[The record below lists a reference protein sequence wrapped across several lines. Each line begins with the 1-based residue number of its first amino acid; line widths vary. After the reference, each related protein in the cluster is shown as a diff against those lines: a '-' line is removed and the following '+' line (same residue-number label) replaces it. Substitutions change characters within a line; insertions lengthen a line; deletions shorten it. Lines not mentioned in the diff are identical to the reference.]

1 MYDMSLIHRQ
11 ASEAIRILHVDDDI
25 DFAEMATAFVEREDD
40 RFETET
46 AGSASDGLTRL
57 ANSTFDCVISDYD
70 MPRQNGIEFL
80 ETVREEYPELPFILH
95 TGKGSEEVASD
106 AISAGATDYLQKES
120 GTDHFSVL
128 ANRVKTVVERTRAER
143 QRQQLTEAIETARE
157 GIGIIDSDGYHTAVN
172 QAYADTYSTRPSELA
187 GKHWTELYPEN
198 EAEHIRSEVL
208 PTVDEVGYWRGRTTG
223 LRADGE
229 TFVQDCVVSATEQGT
244 TICAVQDVSDEAESE
259 EQLSRYQAL
268 IEVLKDPVY
277 VLDGEGQFDFVNDAL
292 TETFGY
298 ERQELLGNG
307 VSVIKDEQAVEQG
320 LNNLRRVLS
329 SDEPDSVYFETE
341 IQSKNGESIPCED
354 HMTALPYEGD
364 EFNGSVGILRDVSRQ
379 KEREQELRRRNRR
392 LDEFASIVSH
402 DLRNPLNVAVGN
414 VELLREECDSDRID
428 TIEQSLT
435 RMSELIDDLLQLSR
449 VGDDTESMESVSL
462 AELPNN
468 CWQSVETGDATL
480 QTRAS
485 RTIRADPSRLA
496 QLFENLMRNAI
507 EHTNQDVTVTV
518 GELEGG
524 FYIEDDGSGIPEDSR
539 DDVVEAGHT
548 TADKGTGFGLS
559 IVKEVA
565 EAHGWEVSIAEG
577 SEGGAR
583 FEITNVEF
591 ETS

>member
-1 MYDMSLIHRQ
+1 MSIGENKRGDMIH
-11 ASEAIRILHVDDDI
+11 ILHVDDDI
-25 DFAEMATAFVEREDD
+25 DFAEMATTFVEDEDD
-40 RFETET
+40 RFTTET
-46 AGSASDGLTRL
+46 ADSASDGLTRL
-57 ANSTFDCVISDYD
+57 ADSTFDCVISDYD

-80 ETVREEYPELPFILH
+80 NAVREDYPELPFILY
-95 TGKGSEEVASD
+95 TGKGSEEIASD
-106 AISAGATDYLQKES
+106 AISAGATDYIQKES
-120 GTDHFSVL
+120 GTDHFDVL
-128 ANRVKTVVERTRAER
+128 ANRVKTLVERTRAER
-143 QRQQLTEAIETARE
+143 QRQQLIEAIETARE

-172 QAYADTYSTRPSELA
+172 QAYADAYGARSSELV
-187 GKHWTELYPEN
+187 GEHWTELYPEN
-198 EAEHIRSEVL
+198 EAEYMCSEVL
-208 PTVDEVGYWRGRTTG
+208 PTVEEVGYWHGRTTG

-277 VLDGEGQFDFVNDAL
+277 VLDEGGQFDFVNDAFV
-292 TETFGY
+292 EKFGY
-298 ERQELLGNG
+298 ERNELLGNG

-320 LNNLRRVLS
+320 LNNLRRILS

-341 IQSKNGESIPCED
+341 IQSESGESIPCED

-364 EFNGSVGILRDVSRQ
+364 EFDGSVGILRDVSRQ
-379 KEREQELRRRNRR
+379 KERERELKRQNRR

-402 DLRNPLNVAVGN
+402 DLRNPLSVAEGN

-435 RMSELIDDLLQLSR
+435 RMSELIEDLLQLSR

-462 AELPNN
+462 TELPKN

-480 QTRAS
+480 QTKAS
-485 RTIRADPSRLA
+485 RTIRANPSRLA
-496 QLFENLMRNAI
+496 QLFENLMRNAV
-507 EHTNQDVTVTV
+507 EHTRQDITVTI
-518 GELEGG
+518 GGIKDG
-524 FYIEDDGSGIPEDSR
+524 FYVEDDGPGIPEDRR
-539 DDVVEAGHT
+539 DNVFDAGHT
-548 TADKGTGFGLS
+548 TTDEGTGFGLS

-565 EAHGWEVSIAEG
+565 EAHGWDISIAEG

>member
-1 MYDMSLIHRQ
+1 MIH
-11 ASEAIRILHVDDDI
+11 ILHVDDDI
-25 DFAEMATAFVEREDD
+25 DFAEMATTFVEDEDD
-40 RFETET
+40 RFTTET
-46 AGSASDGLTRL
+46 ADSASDGLTRL
-57 ANSTFDCVISDYD
+57 ADSTFDCVISDYD

-80 ETVREEYPELPFILH
+80 NAVREDYPELPFILY
-95 TGKGSEEVASD
+95 TGKGSEEIASD
-106 AISAGATDYLQKES
+106 AISAGATDYIQKES
-120 GTDHFSVL
+120 GTDHFDVL
-128 ANRVKTVVERTRAER
+128 ANRVKTLVERTRAER
-143 QRQQLTEAIETARE
+143 QRQQLIEAIETARE

-172 QAYADTYSTRPSELA
+172 QAYADAYGARSSELV
-187 GKHWTELYPEN
+187 GEHWTELYPEN
-198 EAEHIRSEVL
+198 EAEYMCSEVL
-208 PTVDEVGYWRGRTTG
+208 PTVEEVGYWHGRTTG

-277 VLDGEGQFDFVNDAL
+277 VLDEGGQFDFVNDAFV
-292 TETFGY
+292 EKFGY
-298 ERQELLGNG
+298 ERNELLGNG

-320 LNNLRRVLS
+320 LNNLRRILS

-341 IQSKNGESIPCED
+341 IQSESGESIPCED

-364 EFNGSVGILRDVSRQ
+364 EFDGSVGILRDVSRQ
-379 KEREQELRRRNRR
+379 KERERELKRQNRR

-402 DLRNPLNVAVGN
+402 DLRNPLSVAEGN

-435 RMSELIDDLLQLSR
+435 RMSELIEDLLQLSR

-462 AELPNN
+462 TELPKN

-480 QTRAS
+480 QTKAS
-485 RTIRADPSRLA
+485 RTIRANPSRLA
-496 QLFENLMRNAI
+496 QLFENLMRNAV
-507 EHTNQDVTVTV
+507 EHTRQDITVTI
-518 GELEGG
+518 GGIKDG
-524 FYIEDDGSGIPEDSR
+524 FYVEDDGPGIPEDRR
-539 DDVVEAGHT
+539 DNVFDAGHT
-548 TADKGTGFGLS
+548 TTDEGTGFGLS

-565 EAHGWEVSIAEG
+565 EAHGWDISIAEG

>member
-1 MYDMSLIHRQ
+1 MSLTERQ

-40 RFETET
+40 QFETET

-57 ANSTFDCVISDYD
+57 ADSTFDCVISDYD
-70 MPRQNGIEFL
+70 MPHQNGLEFL
-80 ETVREEYPELPFILH
+80 KTVQEDYPEFPFILY

-106 AISAGATDYLQKES
+106 AISAGASDYIQKES
-120 GTDHFSVL
+120 GTDHFCVL
-128 ANRVKTVVERTRAER
+128 AERIKTLVERTRAER

-172 QAYADTYSTRPSELA
+172 RAYADAYDTRPSELV
-187 GKHWTELYPEN
+187 GKHWTRLYPEN

-223 LRADGE
+223 LRAGGE
-229 TFVQDCVVSATEQGT
+229 TFVQGCVVSATERGE
-244 TICAVQDVSDEAESE
+244 TICAVQGVSDEAESE

-277 VLDGEGQFDFVNDAL
+277 VLDEEGQFDFVNDAF
-292 TETFGY
+292 TEKFRY
-298 ERQELLGNG
+298 ERDELLGNY

-329 SDEPDSVYFETE
+329 SDEPDSVYFETN
-341 IQSKNGESIPCED
+341 IQSKSGESIPCED

-364 EFNGSVGILRDVSRQ
+364 EFDGSVGILRDVSRQ
-379 KEREQELRRRNRR
+379 KERERELRRQNRR

-402 DLRNPLNVAVGN
+402 DLRNPLAVAEGN

-428 TIEQSLT
+428 RIEQSLT

-449 VGDDTESMESVSL
+449 VGDDTESMESISL
-462 AELPNN
+462 AEMSNN

-480 QTRAS
+480 QMKTS
-485 RTIRADPSRLA
+485 RTIQADPSRLA
-496 QLFENLMRNAI
+496 QLFENLMRNAV
-507 EHTNQDVTVTV
+507 EHTRQDITVTI
-518 GELEGG
+518 GGIKDG
-524 FYIEDDGSGIPEDSR
+524 FYVEDDGPGIPEDRR
-539 DDVVEAGHT
+539 DNVFDAGHT
-548 TADKGTGFGLS
+548 TTDEGTGFGLS

-565 EAHGWEVSIAEG
+565 EAHGWDISIAEG

>member
-1 MYDMSLIHRQ
+1 MSLIERQ
-11 ASEAIRILHVDDDI
+11 ASDAIRVLHVDDDI

-40 RFETET
+40 QFETET
-46 AGSASDGLTRL
+46 ASSASDGLTRL
-57 ANSTFDCVISDYD
+57 ADSTFDCVISDYD
-70 MPRQNGIEFL
+70 MPRQNGLEFL
-80 ETVREEYPELPFILH
+80 KSVREDYPELPFILY

-106 AISAGATDYLQKES
+106 AISAGASDYIQKES

-128 ANRVKTVVERTRAER
+128 AKRIKTLVERTRAER

-172 QAYADTYSTRPSELA
+172 QAYADAYDTRPSELS

-198 EAEHIRSEVL
+198 EAEYIRSEVL

-223 LRADGE
+223 LRVDGE
-229 TFVQDCVVSATEQGT
+229 TFVQDCVVSATEQDM
-244 TICAVQDVSDEAESE
+244 TIYVVQDVSAEVESE

-277 VLDGEGQFDFVNDAL
+277 VLDEEGQFDFVNDAF

-298 ERQELLGNG
+298 ERQGLLGNS

-320 LNNLRRVLS
+320 LDNLRQILS
-329 SDEPDSVYFETE
+329 SNGPDSVYFETE
-341 IQSKNGESIPCED
+341 IQSKSGESIPCED

-364 EFNGSVGILRDVSRQ
+364 EFDGSVGILRDVSRQ
-379 KEREQELRRRNRR
+379 KERERELRRQNRR
-392 LDEFASIVSH
+392 LDAFASVVSH
-402 DLRNPLNVAVGN
+402 DLRNPLNVAEGN

-480 QTRAS
+480 HVEAS
-485 RTIRADPSRLA
+485 CTIQADPSRLS
-496 QLFENLMRNAI
+496 QLFENLIRNAV

-539 DDVVEAGHT
+539 DDVFEAGHT
-548 TADKGTGFGLS
+548 TTDEGTGFGLS

>member
-1 MYDMSLIHRQ
+1 MSLTERQ

-40 RFETET
+40 RFEVET
-46 AGSASDGLTRL
+46 ANSVNDGLARL
-57 ANSTFDCVISDYD
+57 ADSTFDCIISDHD
-70 MPRQNGIEFL
+70 MPSQNGIEFL
-80 ETVREEYPELPFILH
+80 KAVREDYPELPFILY

-106 AISAGATDYLQKES
+106 AISAGATDYMQKES

-128 ANRVKTVVERTRAER
+128 AERIKTTVERTRAGR

-157 GIGIIDSDGYHTAVN
+157 GIGIIDADGYHTAVN
-172 QAYADTYSTRPSELA
+172 QAYADAYGTNPSELA
-187 GKHWTELYPEN
+187 GTHWTDLYPEN
-198 EAEHIRSEVL
+198 EAEYMCSEVL
-208 PTVDEVGYWRGRTTG
+208 PTVEEVGYWYGRTTG

-229 TFVQDCVVSATEQGT
+229 TFVQDCVVSATEQGA
-244 TICAVQDVSDEAESE
+244 TIRAVQDVSDEAESK

-277 VLDGEGQFDFVNDAL
+277 VLDEEGQFDFVNDAFV
-292 TETFGY
+292 EKFGY
-298 ERQELLGNG
+298 ERNELLGNG
-307 VSVIKDEQAVEQG
+307 VSIIKDEQAVEQG

-341 IQSKNGESIPCED
+341 IQPKSGESIPCED

-364 EFNGSVGILRDVSRQ
+364 EFDGSVGILRDVSRQ
-379 KEREQELRRRNRR
+379 KERERELKRQNRR
-392 LDEFASIVSH
+392 LDEFASVVSH
-402 DLRNPLNVAVGN
+402 DLRNPLAVAEGS

-449 VGDDTESMESVSL
+449 VGDDTESRESVSL
-462 AELPNN
+462 AEIPKN
-468 CWQSVETGDATL
+468 CWQNVETGDATL
-480 QTRAS
+480 QTKAN
-485 RTIRADPSRLA
+485 RTIRADPNRLA
-496 QLFENLMRNAI
+496 QLFENLMRNAV
-507 EHTNQDVTVTV
+507 EHTSQDVTVTV
-518 GELEGG
+518 GELEEG
-524 FYIEDDGSGIPEDSR
+524 FYVEDDGSGIPEDSR
-539 DDVVEAGHT
+539 DDVFDAGHT
-548 TADKGTGFGLS
+548 TTDEGTGFGLS

-591 ETS
+591 EPS

>member
-1 MYDMSLIHRQ
+1 MSLIERQ
-11 ASEAIRILHVDDDI
+11 ASDAIRVLHVDDNI
-25 DFAEMATAFVEREDD
+25 DFAEMATTFVEREDD
-40 RFETET
+40 QFETET

-57 ANSTFDCVISDYD
+57 ADSTFDCVISDYD
-70 MPRQNGIEFL
+70 MPRQDGLEFL
-80 ETVREEYPELPFILH
+80 KSVREDYPELPFILY

-106 AISAGATDYLQKES
+106 AISAGASDYIQKES

-128 ANRVKTVVERTRAER
+128 AKRIKTLVERTRAER

-172 QAYADTYSTRPSELA
+172 QAYADAYDTRPSELS

-198 EAEHIRSEVL
+198 EAEYIRSEVL

-223 LRADGE
+223 LRVDGK
-229 TFVQDCVVSATEQGT
+229 TFVQDCVVSATEQGM
-244 TICAVQDVSDEAESE
+244 TIYVVQDVSDEAESE

-277 VLDGEGQFDFVNDAL
+277 VLDEEGQFDFVNDAF

-298 ERQELLGNG
+298 ERQELLGNS
-307 VSVIKDEQAVEQG
+307 VSVIKDEEAMEQG
-320 LNNLRRVLS
+320 LDNLRQILS
-329 SDEPDSVYFETE
+329 SNGPDSAYFETE
-341 IQSKNGESIPCED
+341 IQSKSGESIPCED

-364 EFNGSVGILRDVSRQ
+364 EFDGSVGILRDVSRQ
-379 KEREQELRRRNRR
+379 KKRERELRQQNRR
-392 LDEFASIVSH
+392 LDAFASVVSH
-402 DLRNPLNVAVGN
+402 DLRNPLNVAEGN
-414 VELLREECDSDRID
+414 VQLLREECDSDRID

-480 QTRAS
+480 HVEAS
-485 RTIRADPSRLA
+485 RTIQADPSRIS
-496 QLFENLMRNAI
+496 QLFENLMRNAV

-524 FYIEDDGSGIPEDSR
+524 FYVKDDGSGIPEDSR
-539 DDVVEAGHT
+539 DDVFEAGHT
-548 TADKGTGFGLS
+548 TTDGGTGFGLS

>member
-1 MYDMSLIHRQ
+1 MSLIERQ
-11 ASEAIRILHVDDDI
+11 ASDAIRLLHVDDNL
-25 DFAEMATAFVEREDD
+25 DFAEMATTFLEREND
-40 RFETET
+40 RFNTET
-46 AGSASDGLTRL
+46 VANASEGLNRL
-57 ANSTFDCVISDYD
+57 ADSAFDCVISDYD
-70 MPRQNGIEFL
+70 MPSQNGIEFL
-80 ETVREEYPELPFILH
+80 ETVREDYPELPFILY

-106 AISAGATDYLQKES
+106 AFSAGATDYMQKQS

-128 ANRVKTVVERTRAER
+128 AERIKTLVERARAER
-143 QRQQLTEAIETARE
+143 QRQQLVEAIETARE

-172 QAYADTYSTRPSELA
+172 QAYADTYGTRPSELA
-187 GKHWTELYPEN
+187 GKHWMELYPEN
-198 EAEHIRSEVL
+198 EAEYMRSEVL
-208 PTVDEVGYWRGRTTG
+208 PTVEKAGYWRGRTAG

-277 VLDGEGQFDFVNDAL
+277 VLDEEGQFDFVNDAF
-292 TETFGY
+292 TEKFRY
-298 ERQELLGNG
+298 ERDELLGNY

-341 IQSKNGESIPCED
+341 IQSKSDESIPCED
-354 HMTALPYEGD
+354 HMTALPYKGD
-364 EFNGSVGILRDVSRQ
+364 EFDGSVGILRDVSRQ
-379 KEREQELRRRNRR
+379 KERERELRRQNRR

-402 DLRNPLNVAVGN
+402 DLRNPLAVAEGN

-428 TIEQSLT
+428 RIEQSLT

-462 AELPNN
+462 AEIPNT

-480 QTRAS
+480 QTKAT
-485 RTIRADPSRLA
+485 RTIQADPSRLA
-496 QLFENLMRNAI
+496 QLFENLMRNAV
-507 EHTNQDVTVTV
+507 EHTSQDVTITV
-518 GELEGG
+518 GEVEGG
-524 FYIEDDGSGIPEDSR
+524 FYVEDDGSGIPEDSR
-539 DDVVEAGHT
+539 DDIFEAGYT
-548 TADKGTGFGLS
+548 TTDEGTGFGLS

-565 EAHGWEVSIAEG
+565 EAHGWEISIVEG

-583 FEITNVEF
+583 FEIT
-591 ETS
+591 TL

>member
-1 MYDMSLIHRQ
+1 MSITDRQTSESIH
-11 ASEAIRILHVDDDI
+11 ILHADDDI

-40 RFETET
+40 QFEIET
-46 AGSASDGLTRL
+46 ASSASDGLTRL
-57 ANSTFDCVISDYD
+57 ADSTFDCVISDYD
-70 MPRQNGIEFL
+70 MPRQNGLEFL
-80 ETVREEYPELPFILH
+80 KTVREEYPELPFILY

-106 AISAGATDYLQKES
+106 AISAGASDYMQKES
-120 GTDHFSVL
+120 GTDHFCVL
-128 ANRVKTVVERTRAER
+128 AERIKTLVERTRAER

-172 QAYADTYSTRPSELA
+172 RAYADAYGTRPSELV
-187 GKHWTELYPEN
+187 GKHWTRLYPEN

-223 LRADGE
+223 LRVDGD
-229 TFVQDCVVSATEQGT
+229 TFIQDCVVSATERGE

-277 VLDGEGQFDFVNDAL
+277 VLDEEGQFDFVNDAFIQK
-292 TETFGY
+292 FGY
-298 ERQELLGNG
+298 ERDELLGNG

-320 LNNLRRVLS
+320 LNNLRRLLS

-341 IQSKNGESIPCED
+341 IQSKSGESIPCED

-364 EFNGSVGILRDVSRQ
+364 EFDGSVGILRDVSRQ
-379 KEREQELRRRNRR
+379 KGRERELRELRRQNKR
-392 LDEFASIVSH
+392 LDEFASVVSH
-402 DLRNPLNVAVGN
+402 DLRNPLNVVEGN

-428 TIEQSLT
+428 RIEQSLT

-462 AELPNN
+462 AEIPNT

-480 QTRAS
+480 QTKAT
-485 RTIRADPSRLA
+485 RTIQADPSRLA
-496 QLFENLMRNAI
+496 QLFENLMRNAV
-507 EHTNQDVTVTV
+507 EHTSQDVTITV
-518 GELEGG
+518 GEVEGG
-524 FYIEDDGSGIPEDSR
+524 FYVEDDGSGIPEDSR
-539 DDVVEAGHT
+539 DDIFEAGYT
-548 TADKGTGFGLS
+548 TTDEGTGFGLS

-565 EAHGWEVSIAEG
+565 EAHGWEISIVEG

-583 FEITNVEF
+583 FEIT
-591 ETS
+591 TL